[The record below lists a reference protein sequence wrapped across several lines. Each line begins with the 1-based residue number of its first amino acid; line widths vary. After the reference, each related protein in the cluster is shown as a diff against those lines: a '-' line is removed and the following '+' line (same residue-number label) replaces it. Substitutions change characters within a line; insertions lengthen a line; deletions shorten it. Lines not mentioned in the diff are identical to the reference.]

1 MPTIIVS
8 GMEYSERKNAWMR
21 YTENY
26 TDISEALENIA
37 SEFNAPRKNG
47 YIPIMTVSKND
58 DGQITVNIEQK
69 LSQHMA
75 KKLGL

>member
-1 MPTIIVS
+1 MSNIIVN
-8 GMEYSERKNAWMR
+8 GMEYSERKNAWMKYSES
-21 YTENY
+21 YTSV
-26 TDISEALENIA
+26 TEALENIA

-47 YIPIMTVSKND
+47 YIPIMTVSVD
-58 DGQITVNIEQK
+58 DDDNVIVNIDQK